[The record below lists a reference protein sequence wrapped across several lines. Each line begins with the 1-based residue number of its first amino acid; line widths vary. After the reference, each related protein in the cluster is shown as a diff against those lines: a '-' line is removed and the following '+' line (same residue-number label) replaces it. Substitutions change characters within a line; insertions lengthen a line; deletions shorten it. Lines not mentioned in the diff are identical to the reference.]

1 MAEEAVVTHFKVSRK
16 FMKIHKALHYCQP
29 SGLNS
34 NKVRA
39 ISDSH
44 ADEYENDSL
53 LEHCA
58 VYIIRAG
65 SVRQDM
71 VCPNVIYLVTGI
83 MDLSMKTVH
92 TSETSV
98 NFN

>member
-1 MAEEAVVTHFKVSRK
+1 MVGEAVVTHFQVSRK

-39 ISDSH
+39 ISGSH
-44 ADEYENDSL
+44 AGEYENDSF

-58 VYIIRAG
+58 V
-65 SVRQDM
+65 
-71 VCPNVIYLVTGI
+71 
-83 MDLSMKTVH
+83 
-92 TSETSV
+92 
-98 NFN
+98 